1 MTTPMLFQL
10 GSMGLLVALLAFCVV
25 WVSSDTNKYRK
36 LVWVTLFLT
45 FDLIMFGAFTR
56 LTDSGLGCPDWPGCY
71 GHANPLQAHA
81 HISAA
86 QEAMPDGPVTVMKAW
101 IEMTHRYF
109 AMGVGVLIIALM
121 VIAWMRW
128 FKGISNDPVVSSATP
143 SSATPSFP
151 RTRESNLRSNLDP
164 RVRGDDGGTSDRI
177 EATQH
182 PAQRQAEFSPW
193 FPTLL
198 FLFVCLQGAF
208 GAWTVTQKLQPVIV
222 TTHLL
227 LGLTLLAML
236 TWLGARQSA
245 HAPVAASAAA
255 LVKPALIGM
264 LLLVLQIALGGW
276 VSTNYAALACTD
288 FPTCH
293 GALVPHMDFANGFTL
308 WRHLGMTADGEFLSF
323 QALTAIHWTHR
334 SFAFVVITFIVW
346 LACIALRT
354 QGLQKTGRWL
364 LIIVGLQLIT
374 GLSTIFLNWP
384 LAIAVAHNG
393 GAALLL
399 LLLVMLNYK
408 ARLALRASPVLG
420 APSHP
425 TADRLNPQP

>member
-1 MTTPMLFQL
+1 MTTPLLIQL
-10 GSMGLLVALLAFCVV
+10 GGMGLLVALLAVCVV
-25 WVSSDTNKYRK
+25 WASSDTNKYRK

-86 QEAMPDGPVTVMKAW
+86 QEAMPTGPVTVMKAW

-109 AMGVGVLIIALM
+109 AMGVGVLIVALM
-121 VIAWMRW
+121 AIAWLRW
-128 FKGISNDPVVSSATP
+128 FTGRKST
-143 SSATPSFP
+143 
-151 RTRESNLRSNLDP
+151 
-164 RVRGDDGGTSDRI
+164 
-177 EATQH
+177 TQ
-182 PAQRQAEFSPW
+182 QDSRFSPRY
-193 FPTLL
+193 PTLL

-236 TWLGARQSA
+236 TWLGARQSE
-245 HAPVAASAAA
+245 HAPVAASAAV
-255 LVKPALIGM
+255 LVKPALIGL

-288 FPTCH
+288 FPLCH
-293 GALVPHMDFANGFTL
+293 GKLVPQMDFANGFTL

-334 SFAFVVITFIVW
+334 SFAFVVIAFVVW
-346 LACIALRT
+346 LACKALRT
-354 QGLQKTGRWL
+354 QGLQNTGRWL
-364 LIIVGLQLIT
+364 LIVIGLQLLT

-399 LLLVMLNYK
+399 VLLVMLNYK
-408 ARLALRASPVLG
+408 ARLAPGLHSVSAVAGHPV
-420 APSHP
+420 
-425 TADRLNPQP
+425 TVDRLNPHP